1 MSNKPTGVIAGALL
15 ALVSAVTVLL
25 NVFGITHW
33 TDAQTAAVT
42 AEAATSVALIGAA
55 YAHFRKGTS
64 KEPAILLGALS
75 AWLTT
80 SVAVVSAFVDSLT
93 STQVAGILG
102 VCAAVVGLLTAL
114 FVRRQVVPMKYAP
127 DAPDPAFVA
136 AQENTP

>member
-75 AWLTT
+75 AWLTRRTHPYRDT
-80 SVAVVSAFVDSLT
+80 SDSNRSPRTL
-93 STQVAGILG
+93 I
-102 VCAAVVGLLTAL
+102 
-114 FVRRQVVPMKYAP
+114 RRQGP
-127 DAPDPAFVA
+127 
-136 AQENTP
+136 